1 MVRLFVG
8 LTLPQTH
15 RQRLSLL
22 GHGIEGAR
30 WVAPEN
36 LHLTLRF
43 IGEVDEHVGEAVA
56 EALNGVNG
64 KPFGVTLHGLGTFG
78 HPPHALWVGAED
90 APSGA
95 LAALN
100 GAVES
105 VLVRQGLEPEH
116 RKFAP
121 HVTLARFRKASVN
134 RLVQFLEINGALAL
148 EPFEVAGFT
157 LFQSHLRP
165 EGAEYERIVEYT
177 FVG

>member
-64 KPFGVTLHGLGTFG
+64 KPLSLIH
-78 HPPHALWVGAED
+78 
-90 APSGA
+90 
-95 LAALN
+95 
-100 GAVES
+100 
-105 VLVRQGLEPEH
+105 
-116 RKFAP
+116 
-121 HVTLARFRKASVN
+121 
-134 RLVQFLEINGALAL
+134 I
-148 EPFEVAGFT
+148 
-157 LFQSHLRP
+157 
-165 EGAEYERIVEYT
+165 
-177 FVG
+177 